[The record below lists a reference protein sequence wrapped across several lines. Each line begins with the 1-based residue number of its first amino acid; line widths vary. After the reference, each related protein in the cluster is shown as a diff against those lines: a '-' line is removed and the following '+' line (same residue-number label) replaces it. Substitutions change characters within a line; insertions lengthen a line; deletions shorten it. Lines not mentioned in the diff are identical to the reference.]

1 MNGAVQLL
9 RAPLTVEFTSR
20 AGFLIVRN
28 TAPKVMA

>member
-1 MNGAVQLL
+1 MYSYEG
-9 RAPLTVEFTSR
+9 PLTVEFTSR